1 MKKTLATLALF
12 IAGFFLV
19 LGTQPDT
26 VYSAPYEEENEEI
39 QAANICGL
47 VHSAKPLKD
56 DAVLITVEI
65 FAIDNTG
72 ADVISTK
79 AIGTF
84 YGRTTDE
91 SCSSHLRPNNF
102 MCFDF
107 SESCQGL
114 WVRNCVAPN

>member
-1 MKKTLATLALF
+1 MKKTLATLALLF
-12 IAGFFLV
+12 AGASLFL
-19 LGTQPDT
+19 GFKPAI
-26 VYSAPYEEENEEI
+26 VYSAPDDDVSEEI
-39 QAANICGL
+39 QSGNICGL

-91 SCSSHLRPNNF
+91 SCSYHLRPNNF

-107 SESCQGL
+107 SERYQGL